1 MVNRVLTVSLLA
13 GLLAGLLI
21 AALQHVTT
29 TPLILKA
36 ETYEAALRAQ
46 APSLAT
52 FDGQARIIL
61 AHGPAGAAAGSE
73 HAEWKPQDGLQRT
86 ALTTLVTVAT
96 AIGFAALLLGGM
108 IAANETIDDKRAL
121 AWATCGFLAFGL
133 VPAAGLA
140 PELPGSAAAELLHRQ
155 IWWIATA
162 LVTAGGLFV
171 FLRMEAPWLRAL
183 AVLAML
189 VPHLIGAPHP
199 AAPESKVPAEV
210 AAHFAAL
217 ALAVQAALWLTTGLA
232 VGVLWPRATRKALA
246 TRRAAQA

>member
-13 GLLAGLLI
+13 GLLAGLLV

-36 ETYEAALRAQ
+36 ETFETALRAVELQ
-46 APSLAT
+46 HASFT
-52 FDGQARIIL
+52 GDTRIVL
-61 AHGPAGAAAGSE
+61 AHGGADAAD

-86 ALTTLVTVAT
+86 AFTTIVTIAT

-108 IAANETIDDKRAL
+108 IAAGDAITERTAL
-121 AWATCGFLAFGL
+121 IWAACGFLAFGL
-133 VPAAGLA
+133 VPATGLA
-140 PELPGSAAAELLHRQ
+140 PELPGSASAELLHRQ
-155 IWWIATA
+155 TWWIATA
-162 LVTAGGLFV
+162 LVTAGGLWV
-171 FLRMEAPWLRAL
+171 FLRAEASWLRAL

-199 AAPESKVPAEV
+199 AAPESKVPAEI

-217 ALAVQAALWLTTGLA
+217 SLALQAALWLATGFA
-232 VGVLWPRATRKALA
+232 VGVLWPWA
-246 TRRAAQA
+246 TRRAAAPAKA

>member
-13 GLLAGLLI
+13 GFLAGLLI

-36 ETYEAALRAQ
+36 ETYETALRAAEAQQ
-46 APSLAT
+46 AA
-52 FDGQARIIL
+52 FDGGAKLVL
-61 AHGPAGAAAGSE
+61 AHSGHESGE
-73 HAEWKPQDGLQRT
+73 HAEWKPEDGLQRT
-86 ALTTLVTVAT
+86 AFTALVTIAT

-108 IAANETIDDKRAL
+108 IAAGDAIDERSAL
-121 AWATCGFLAFGL
+121 AWAACGFLAFGL

-140 PELPGSAAAELLHRQ
+140 PELPGSAAAELVQRQ
-155 IWWIATA
+155 AWWIATA

-189 VPHLIGAPHP
+189 APHVIGAPHP
-199 AAPESKVPAEV
+199 AAPESKVPAEI

-217 ALAVQAALWLTTGLA
+217 SLGIQAALWLVTGFA
-232 VGVLWPRATRKALA
+232 VGVLWPWMS
-246 TRRAAQA
+246 RRAAIAPAAA